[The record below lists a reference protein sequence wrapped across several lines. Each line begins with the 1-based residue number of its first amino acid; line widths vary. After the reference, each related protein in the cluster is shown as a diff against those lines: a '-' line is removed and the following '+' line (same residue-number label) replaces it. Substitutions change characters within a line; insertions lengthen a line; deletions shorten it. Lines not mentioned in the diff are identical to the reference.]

1 MARLF
6 DMMGDAL
13 RQTWQAVIPWL
24 AGLPVWVW
32 AAVVVLLL
40 LVLGLRLFLLRRG
53 GGRAAK
59 PELLLSR
66 AELTASGANDGRF
79 QLLAA
84 FSNMHHE
91 PVQLLCIAARG
102 GNDELSVVEATALVT
117 PRRAVELEAD
127 LALAGPEGAALEL
140 YLYVPSSNARAWRLR
155 VPLSWDPGGQRFK
168 ATTLAQTLSPVSK
181 LPEPRSAPREAPS
194 EPAEAPPD
202 SQPAPAPEREKLEF
216 PDEF

>member
-1 MARLF
+1 MVRLF
-6 DMMGDAL
+6 EMMGDAL

-40 LVLGLRLFLLRRG
+40 LVLVLRLLLLRRG

-66 AELTASGANDGRF
+66 AELTASGVNDGRF

-102 GNDELSVVEATALVT
+102 GNGELSMVEATALVT

-127 LALAGPEGAALEL
+127 LAVAGIEKASLEL

-155 VPLSWDPGGQRFK
+155 VPLSWDPWGQRFRA
-168 ATTLAQTLSPVSK
+168 ATLEQTLSPVSK
-181 LPEPRSAPREAPS
+181 LPEPRSAPRAAPPEPSEAPS
-194 EPAEAPPD
+194 EPE
-202 SQPAPAPEREKLEF
+202 PAPAPAREKLEF
-216 PDEF
+216 PDDF